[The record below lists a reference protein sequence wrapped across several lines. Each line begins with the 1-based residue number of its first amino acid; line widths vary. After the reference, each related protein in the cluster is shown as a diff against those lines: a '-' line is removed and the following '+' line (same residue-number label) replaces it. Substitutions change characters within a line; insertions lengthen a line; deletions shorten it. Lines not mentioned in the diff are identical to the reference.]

1 MVRIQIPAEK
11 IGTVIGPGGRV
22 IRSIIEETK
31 CSIDVQD
38 DGTVFIGSSSE
49 EMSRKAIEII
59 EGLTKDIEV
68 GDIFNGK
75 VSRIVDFG
83 AFVELPN
90 GKDGL
95 VRIGELADYHV
106 PSVEDVVSLG
116 DEIMVKVIEIDSMGR
131 INLSRR
137 ALLTGEEGEE
147 RPPREEGDEGQP
159 AYAGS
164 DDRPPRDQE
173 RYGSGRER
181 PRGRPAN
188 GGGRS
193 RYGDRPPPRRG
204 GGGGGN
210 RGYGGGG
217 GGNRGSY
224 GGGGGGNR
232 GSYGG
237 GGGQR
242 RSGGGGNYGTG
253 GGGGQRRSSSTGNPN
268 QNRPGPTIG
277 PEPFQ

>member
-1 MVRIQIPAEK
+1 
-11 IGTVIGPGGRV
+11 
-22 IRSIIEETK
+22 
-31 CSIDVQD
+31 
-38 DGTVFIGSSSE
+38 
-49 EMSRKAIEII
+49 MSRKAIEII
-59 EGLTKDIEV
+59 EGLTKDIEI
-68 GDIFNGK
+68 GDIFTGK

-137 ALLTGEEGEE
+137 ALLTGEEGESSGAGE
-147 RPPREEGDEGQP
+147 DDEGEP
-159 AYAGS
+159 AYARSS
-164 DDRPPRDQE
+164 DETQPRDQE
-173 RYGSGRER
+173 RYGGGRDRSRNR
-181 PRGRPAN
+181 PQN

-193 RYGDRPPPRRG
+193 RYGDRPPQRRGGSGGGGRGYSG
-204 GGGGGN
+204 GGGGGRGYSGGGGGG

-217 GGNRGSY
+217 GGSRG
-224 GGGGGGNR
+224 
-232 GSYGG
+232 YGG

-242 RSGGGGNYGTG
+242 RGGGYSGGQ
-253 GGGGQRRSSSTGNPN
+253 QRRTGSNNPN
-268 QNRPGPTIG
+268 QNRPGPSIS
-277 PEPFQ
+277 PDPFQ